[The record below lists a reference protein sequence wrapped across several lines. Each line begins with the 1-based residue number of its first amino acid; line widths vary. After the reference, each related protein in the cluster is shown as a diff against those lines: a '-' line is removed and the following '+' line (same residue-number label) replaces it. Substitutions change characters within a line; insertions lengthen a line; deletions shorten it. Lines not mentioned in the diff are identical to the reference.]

1 MFNNS
6 SEGLHDGQRYQ
17 LLHTKVT
24 KVTWSLPLCF
34 CSVSQGKRVP
44 NSLDHHPL
52 LSFGTSLH
60 RLLMFWPA
68 LQDLF
73 RGCLEP
79 LGFCWA
85 RRGSGIDTRCSLA
98 KAVKPAAGFL
108 HTRNVCIRD
117 NSITN
122 KWTTFSYCKN
132 QYLFH
137 TKKERNM
144 VSSHIRL
151 SHDYQEKLMYMSYF
165 ILNEYGL

>member
-6 SEGLHDGQRYQ
+6 SAKDCTMASGISYRIP
-17 LLHTKVT
+17 KAT

-34 CSVSQGKRVP
+34 CSVSQGERVP

-108 HTRNVCIRD
+108 HARNVCIRG
-117 NSITN
+117 NSITKQHLAIVKISIWSTQKRN
-122 KWTTFSYCKN
+122 EIWLVLTFV
-132 QYLFH
+132 FH
-137 TKKERNM
+137 MITRR
-144 VSSHIRL
+144 S
-151 SHDYQEKLMYMSYF
+151 
-165 ILNEYGL
+165 